1 MKDLDYIYICT
12 VIGNMSGIPI
22 RLYEDNRLTFY
33 HSFVHLPKDPL
44 TPFENNILA
53 VETHIGYFIT
63 PYFHYYG
70 IVNDGK
76 HKIVIGPTIQ
86 TANNEQTL
94 KPFLFDL
101 YTTAYYIDGYANG
114 CSLLKKQIASYQRPA
129 LYILLVFT

>member
-33 HSFVHLPKDPL
+33 HSFVYLPKDPL

-53 VETHIGYFIT
+53 IETHIGYFIT

-70 IVNDGK
+70 IVSDGK

-94 KPFLFDL
+94 KELAFKCDVSSDDTIDFIIGMMKNSDL
-101 YTTAYYIDGYANG
+101 RISSFMMQNNKI
-114 CSLLKKQIASYQRPA
+114 SKRS
-129 LYILLVFT
+129 

>member
-1 MKDLDYIYICT
+1 MKIIG

-33 HSFVHLPKDPL
+33 HSFVYLPKDPL

-53 VETHIGYFIT
+53 IETHIGYFIT

-70 IVNDGK
+70 IVSNGK

-86 TANNEQTL
+86 TAL
-94 KPFLFDL
+94 FLCL
-101 YTTAYYIDGYANG
+101 
-114 CSLLKKQIASYQRPA
+114 SIAFCKFYVQ
-129 LYILLVFT
+129 